1 MSDSL
6 AQQLSNDLAGAAS
19 RTASSLVLLRG
30 RRGRAASGTV
40 IDAQSFVV
48 SDHLLDADEEIRAR
62 TANGDIV
69 ARVVG
74 RDAGTDLA
82 LLRVDGA
89 TLSPVT
95 LATESPRVGEIVLAV
110 GRTWS
115 GLVAHPGFVTHLSGP
130 HQVSPGFR
138 LDQAIH
144 TSLDPFS
151 GFSGGALV
159 NARGEVAGI
168 STSALDRGRGLAV
181 PARDV
186 ARVVDSLRQHG
197 RLRRGYLGI
206 SSLSV
211 ALPERQRHGGSERG
225 LLVTSIAPGSP
236 ADSASLLVGDVIL
249 AIDETSAIKPD
260 DLAGVFERRSSRPAR
275 RLARAARCEPGATRC
290 HDWGTD
296 GGALIGVGVGVRA
309 WDADPGHRAS
319 YS

>member
-6 AQQLSNDLAGAAS
+6 AQQLSNDLVGAAS
-19 RTASSLVLLRG
+19 RTAPSLVLLRG

-48 SDHLLDADEEIRAR
+48 SAHLLDADEEVRAR
-62 TANGDIV
+62 TADGEIV
-69 ARVVG
+69 ARIVG

-82 LLRVDGA
+82 LLRAEGA
-89 TLSPVT
+89 ALAPVT
-95 LATESPRVGEIVLAV
+95 LATDSPRVGEIVLAV

-144 TSLDPFS
+144 TSLEPFS

-159 NARGEVAGI
+159 NVRGEVVGI
-168 STSALDRGRGLAV
+168 STSALDRGRGLAIR
-181 PARDV
+181 AHDV
-186 ARVVDSLRQHG
+186 QRVVESLRQHG

-211 ALPERQRHGGSERG
+211 ALPERQRQGGGERG
-225 LLVTSIAPGSP
+225 LLVTSVAPGSP
-236 ADSASLLVGDVIL
+236 ADSAQVLVGDVIL
-249 AIDETSAIKPD
+249 AIDATSAVRPD
-260 DLAGVFERRSSRPAR
+260 DLAAYLSGDRVGQ
-275 RLARAARCEPGATRC
+275 RAALRVLRGASPVQLDVTIGERTGETRR
-290 HDWGTD
+290 G
-296 GGALIGVGVGVRA
+296 
-309 WDADPGHRAS
+309 
-319 YS
+319 

>member
-6 AQQLSNDLAGAAS
+6 AQQFSNDLAGAAAGA
-19 RTASSLVLLRG
+19 ASNLVLVRG

-40 IDAQSFVV
+40 IDPQSFVV
-48 SDHLLDADEEIRAR
+48 SDHLLDGDDEIRAR
-62 TANGDIV
+62 TADGDIV

-82 LLRVDGA
+82 LLRTESA
-89 TLSPVT
+89 TLTPVVF
-95 LATESPRVGEIVLAV
+95 ATNQVRVGEIVLAV
-110 GRTWS
+110 GRTWT

-144 TSLDPFS
+144 TSLEPFS

-159 NARGEVAGI
+159 SVQGQVIGI
-168 STSALDRGRGLAV
+168 STSALDRGRGLAI

-186 ARVVDSLRQHG
+186 TRVVESLRQHG

-211 ALPERQRHGGSERG
+211 ALPERQRQDGVERG
-225 LLVTSIAPGSP
+225 LLVTSVAPGSP
-236 ADSASLLVGDVIL
+236 ADSANILVGDVIL
-249 AIDETSAIKPD
+249 AIDQASAAKPD
-260 DLAGVFERRSSRPAR
+260 DLSAYLTADRVGQ
-275 RLARAARCEPGATRC
+275 RAALRVLR
-290 HDWGTD
+290 GTNPVQLD
-296 GGALIGVGVGVRA
+296 VTIGERA
-309 WDADPGHRAS
+309 DAR
-319 YS
+319 

>member
-6 AQQLSNDLAGAAS
+6 AQQLSNDLAGASS
-19 RTASSLVLLRG
+19 RTAPSVVLLRG

-40 IDAQSFVV
+40 IDAQSFLV

-82 LLRVDGA
+82 LLRADAA
-89 TLSPVT
+89 TLTPVT
-95 LATESPRVGEIVLAV
+95 FATDPVRVGEIVLAV

-115 GLVAHPGFVTHLSGP
+115 GLVAHPGFITQLTGP
-130 HQVSPGFR
+130 HQVAPGFR
-138 LDQAIH
+138 LEQAIH
-144 TSLDPFS
+144 TSLEPFS

-159 NARGEVAGI
+159 NVRGEVVGV
-168 STSALDRGRGLAV
+168 SSSALDRGRGMAV
-181 PARDV
+181 AASDV
-186 ARVVDSLRQHG
+186 ARVVESLRRHG

-211 ALPERQRHGGSERG
+211 AIPERQRQGDGERG

-236 ADSASLLVGDVIL
+236 ADTAQLLVGDVIL
-249 AIDETSAIKPD
+249 AIDETATVRPD
-260 DLAGVFERRSSRPAR
+260 DLASSLSGDRVGQ
-275 RLARAARCEPGATRC
+275 RAALRVLRGASAVQLDVT
-290 HDWGTD
+290 
-296 GGALIGVGVGVRA
+296 IGERTSEAG
-309 WDADPGHRAS
+309 
-319 YS
+319 